1 MRQENTGRIALD
13 LDVIVTHLKTASR
26 PGSSYQQVSKYLF
39 SGKAWSLEGL
49 GKGLFQ
55 FNALRQVG
63 SRRGGEVAAKSTP
76 DTCLRGNWGMEI
88 CAGTGLKSLR
98 NKEHHQE
105 YNPLPLTL
113 CLVPRCQHLQHS
125 FNEDTSLSLP
135 ESYFASAL
143 ALFSYIESFSRYRDY
158 YTPLT
163 KSSASP
169 KCFIRPFLC
178 LHLILVFPFSSFSFF
193 FSLHSPSHYSS

>member
-1 MRQENTGRIALD
+1 
-13 LDVIVTHLKTASR
+13 
-26 PGSSYQQVSKYLF
+26 
-39 SGKAWSLEGL
+39 
-49 GKGLFQ
+49 
-55 FNALRQVG
+55 
-63 SRRGGEVAAKSTP
+63 
-76 DTCLRGNWGMEI
+76 MEI

-193 FSLHSPSHYSS
+193 FFHPQPLTLFIIIIKHSFVLLTNWKTLTGGHKGGVSGL